1 MGVFIGPNSGT
12 PESTHE
18 SAWVRITTVTSG
30 STINDIT
37 IEGLDTSVYRA
48 WMLIGGVMPG
58 TDNAYINFYWRV
70 GGSDMVA
77 NKYAYSNNVTYP
89 TDTAYQVSAQDQ
101 GRMQIAQNG
110 GNDSSN
116 REGHRFQIFMFPY
129 VSGHA
134 VQLGNFCYWNSI
146 RIDDDGDFRGIVG
159 QGLYDVDNIYPDG
172 FKLMPSSGQFN
183 DYNYSLYGLLV

>member
-172 FKLMPSSGQFN
+172 FKLMPSTGQFN

>member
-18 SAWVRITTVTSG
+18 SAWVRMYTVTSG

-37 IEGLDTSVYRA
+37 YDGLDTSVYRA

-70 GGSDMVA
+70 GSSDAVA

-110 GNDSSN
+110 GNDSGN

-129 VSGHA
+129 ASGYA
-134 VQLGNFCYWNSI
+134 AQLGNFCYWNSI
-146 RIDDDGDFRGIVG
+146 RVDDDGDFRGIVG

-172 FKLMPSSGQFN
+172 FKLMPSTGQFN
-183 DYNYSLYGLLV
+183 DYNYSVYGLLV